1 VEQETGERNRSVI
14 EVANQQL
21 DLRDWLVQ
29 VKQLGELVEIEG
41 VHWDKE
47 MGALTQIVHERSTSS
62 PPALL
67 FSKVPGYPDG
77 FRTLYGSLSSVKRLA
92 LSLGISSDDD
102 QKISLL
108 KEFRA
113 KVETIKP
120 IAPRT
125 VSRGPIFEN
134 VLEGDRVNVLK
145 FPVPKHHEQDPAR
158 FIATACAVVL
168 KHPDEGWFNIGTYR
182 SMVYSETEIGL
193 EMSPTSDG
201 GRIQKLYLD
210 RKEPMPVVICVG
222 QHPLI
227 YLVGSTKHNL
237 PEYDVAGGILGAPV
251 DVVEGPFTGF
261 PIPAHAE
268 IVLEGLVHPDKM
280 KPEGPFGEWMGY
292 YASDVVDRPY
302 VEVKT
307 VLHRNDPILTC
318 APQHKPPDET
328 VLLRSLA
335 TSAKAWQALEDLGV
349 RGVKGVW
356 QHEGGASKKF
366 LVVSLE
372 QHFTGHAR
380 QALHVAAASAGAI
393 FGGKWV
399 IVVDDDIDPTNM
411 TEVTWALCTRVNGLD
426 DFDFIQKAPSGGL
439 IDPLTGDYFNTH
451 ILVDA
456 CIPYG
461 QKASGKF
468 PQAVTVSKEL
478 TDSLLDRWGMR
489 FEQWFKS

>member
-1 VEQETGERNRSVI
+1 MNRSTITV
-14 EVANQQL
+14 VTPQL
-21 DLRDWLVQ
+21 DLRDWLAQ
-29 VKQLGELVEIEG
+29 VKQLGEMVELEG

-47 MGALTQIVHERSTSS
+47 MGALTQIVHERSTLS

-67 FSKVPGYPDG
+67 FSKVPGYPEG
-77 FRTLYGSLSSVKRLA
+77 FRTLYGSLSSIKRLA
-92 LSLGISSDDD
+92 LTLGILPTRGD
-102 QKISLL
+102 KIALL
-108 KEFRA
+108 KAFRS
-113 KVETIKP
+113 KLEDIEP
-120 IAPRT
+120 IAPRL
-125 VSRGPIFEN
+125 VDHGPVFDN
-134 VLEGDRVNVLK
+134 VLEGDKVNVLS
-145 FPVPKHHEQDPAR
+145 FPVPKHHENDPAR
-158 FIATACAVVL
+158 FIATACAVIL

-182 SMVYSETEIGL
+182 SMVYSKAEVGL

-210 RKEPMPVVICVG
+210 RNEPMPVAICVG

-227 YLVGSTKHNL
+227 YLVGSTKYNK
-237 PEYDVAGGILGAPV
+237 PEYDIAGGILGAPV
-251 DVVEGPFTGF
+251 DVVKGPFTGF
-261 PIPAHAE
+261 PIPAFAE
-268 IVLEGLVHPDKM
+268 IVLEGLVYPQKR

-307 VLHRNDPILTC
+307 ILHRNNPILAC

-328 VLLRSLA
+328 VLMRSLA
-335 TSAKAWQALEDLGV
+335 TSAKAWEALEDLGV
-349 RGVKGVW
+349 TGVKGVW

-366 LVVSLE
+366 LVISLE
-372 QHFTGHAR
+372 QTYAGHAR
-380 QALHVAAASAGAI
+380 HALHVAASSAGAI

-456 CIPYG
+456 CIPYR
-461 QKASGKF
+461 QKLSGKF

-478 TDSLLDRWGMR
+478 ANSLLQRWG
-489 FEQWFKS
+489 EQFNDWFKT

>member
-1 VEQETGERNRSVI
+1 MNGPMNSTPTR
-14 EVANQQL
+14 QL
-21 DLRDWLVQ
+21 DLRAWLASI
-29 VKQLGELVEIEG
+29 KDLGELIELEG

-47 MGALTQIVHERSTSS
+47 MGALTQIVHERSAAS

-67 FSKVPGYPDG
+67 FSKIPDYPDN

-92 LSLGISSDDD
+92 LSLGMAPEYDH
-102 QKISLL
+102 KLSLL
-108 KEFRA
+108 TAFRA
-113 KVETIKP
+113 KMENIKP
-120 IAPRT
+120 IAPRLVT
-125 VSRGPIFEN
+125 QGAILEN
-134 VLEGDRVNVLK
+134 ILEGNDVDVLK
-145 FPVPKHHEQDPAR
+145 FPVPKHHEMDPAR
-158 FIATACAVVL
+158 FIATACAVIL

-182 SMVYSETEIGL
+182 SMLYSGTEIGL

-201 GRIQKLYLD
+201 GRIQKLYLE
-210 RKEPMPVVICVG
+210 RKEPMPVAISVG

-237 PEYDVAGGILGAPV
+237 PEYDVAGCILGEPV
-251 DVVEGPFTGF
+251 NVVKGPFTGF
-261 PIPAHAE
+261 PLPANAE
-268 IVLEGLVHPDKM
+268 IVLEGVVHPNRK

-302 VEVKT
+302 VDVKT

-335 TSAKAWQALEDLGV
+335 TSAKAWAALEELGV
-349 RGVKGVW
+349 RGVRGVW

-372 QHFTGHAR
+372 QHFAGHAR
-380 QALHVAAASAGAI
+380 QALHVAASSAGAI

-456 CIPYG
+456 CIPYD

-468 PQAVTVSKEL
+468 PKPVTVGDQL
-478 TDSLLDRWGMR
+478 TNNLLDRFGGR
-489 FEQWFKS
+489 FKTWFRD